1 MLTARKGLFT
11 GPGAVRHGSPLLA
24 GGDVQVSDHEPMHE
38 PLNEL
43 RPGEGL
49 EPATV
54 AVIRPE
60 ALEHAGLRTDL
71 TELNV
76 VGGFGLAT
84 HLLAGVPRQRRSSGP
99 VG

>member
-1 MLTARKGLFT
+1 MRE
-11 GPGAVRHGSPLLA
+11 GSPLLA
-24 GGDVQVSDHEPMHE
+24 GGDVQISDHEPMH
-38 PLNEL
+38 EL

-54 AVIRPE
+54 AVIRTE

-84 HLLAGVPRQRRSSGP
+84 HLLGGIPRQRRSSGP